1 MLRPTTTDALR
12 TDTSD
17 MIGVHNVFRDA
28 LETAPALLATT
39 VPDEQRVS
47 VVGSYYDVVLRLL
60 HAHHEGEDE
69 LLTPLLIERC
79 NGAELS
85 DVERI
90 AAQHETVTASLHDA
104 TDFLRDWRSAPSERS
119 ADALQSALAAVQRA
133 LLPHLDEEERVVLP
147 IASRRITA
155 EEWGALPG
163 HALRQFDGT
172 DLWLVL
178 GLVFDHMTAD
188 QLAVAR
194 AHMPPPLLAA
204 WTSDGQPYYESFAAR
219 LRG

>member
-1 MLRPTTTDALR
+1 MLRPTTAHAPA

-28 LETAPALLATT
+28 LESAPALLAASVT
-39 VPDEQRVS
+39 DERRASAVA
-47 VVGSYYDVVLRLL
+47 SYYDVVLRLL

-90 AAQHETVTASLHDA
+90 AAQHGAVTEALSNASESL
-104 TDFLRDWRSAPSERS
+104 TGWRSAPGEQS
-119 ADALQSALAAVQRA
+119 AEALRSALAAVQRA

-147 IASRRITA
+147 IAARHITA

-163 HALRQFDGT
+163 HALRQFDGS

-188 QLAVAR
+188 QLAAAR
-194 AHMPPPLLAA
+194 SHMPPPLLTA
-204 WTSDGQPYYESFAAR
+204 WTTDGQPYYQSFTAR
-219 LRG
+219 LQG

>member
-1 MLRPTTTDALR
+1 MLRPTTASAPA

-28 LETAPALLATT
+28 LETAPALLATSDT
-39 VPDEQRVS
+39 DERRVS
-47 VVGSYYDVVLRLL
+47 TVASYYDVVLRLL
-60 HAHHEGEDE
+60 SAHHEGEDE

-79 NGAELS
+79 HGSELS
-85 DVERI
+85 DIERI
-90 AAQHETVTASLHDA
+90 AAQHEAVTTSLRDA
-104 TDFLRDWRSAPSERS
+104 TESLREWRSAPSERS
-119 ADALQSALAAVQRA
+119 AEALRSALAAVQRA

-147 IASRRITA
+147 IAARRVTA

-204 WTSDGQPYYESFAAR
+204 WTTDGQPYYESFAAR